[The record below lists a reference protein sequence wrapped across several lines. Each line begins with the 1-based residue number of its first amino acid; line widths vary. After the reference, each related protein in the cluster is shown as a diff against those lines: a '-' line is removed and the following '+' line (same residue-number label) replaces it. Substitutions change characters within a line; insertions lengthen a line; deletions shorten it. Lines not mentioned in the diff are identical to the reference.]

1 MLEIVV
7 TIVLFVINV
16 VLGVAMW
23 ALKQTFSQIKDQAT
37 EHSRAINH
45 IKEHYFKKED
55 FREFKEELWS
65 RFDKLERKVEE
76 RVNK

>member
-1 MLEIVV
+1 MLEIAV
-7 TIVLFVINV
+7 TIVLFVVNV
-16 VLGVAMW
+16 VLGVTMW
-23 ALKQTFSQIKDQAT
+23 ALKQTFSQIKEQAN
-37 EHSRAINH
+37 EHGKAINH

-76 RVNK
+76 RVSK